1 LSLQNDNEEKK
12 IRKSSFTN
20 TEQTFIELA
29 SSQRLSILHKLSVQN
44 NKISNL
50 AKDLNVTIQE
60 VHRNINRLVD
70 AGLVHKGAEG
80 IFSLTTFGRTI
91 IKQISTFHFL
101 SRNQD
106 YFSDHT
112 LGDISIKFIQ
122 RIGALNN
129 SDYTSGV
136 VAVIELWKQ
145 LYNES
150 NEYIYGLLPQI
161 PFELMET
168 AASKVKERGI
178 KFKYILPQKAIVPK
192 KRTNLLKSSGFY
204 EMLKVGLVERKM
216 IDKIQVAVVLNEK
229 QATVMFKNSKGQIDM
244 NSIFFSR
251 DISIDNG
258 LFHEWCLDYFRDC
271 WEQSRSFDERKLTEV

>member
-1 LSLQNDNEEKK
+1 MSLQNDNEGKK

-91 IKQISTFHFL
+91 IKQITTFHFL

-168 AASKVKERGI
+168 AVSKVKERGI

-204 EMLKVGLVERKM
+204 ELLKIGLVERKM

-271 WEQSRSFDERKLTEV
+271 WQQSRSFDERKLTEV

>member
-1 LSLQNDNEEKK
+1 MSSENVNEEKK
-12 IRKSSFTN
+12 TRRSSFTS

-50 AKDLNVTIQE
+50 GKDLNVTIQE

-70 AGLVHKGAEG
+70 AGLVHKGPEG

-136 VAVIELWKQ
+136 VAVIEFWKQ

-168 AASKVKERGI
+168 AVSKVKERGL
-178 KFKYILPQKAIVPK
+178 KFRYILPQKAIVPK
-192 KRTNLLKSSGFY
+192 KRTNLLKTSGFY
-204 EMLKVGLVERKM
+204 ELLKAGLVERKM
-216 IDKIQVAVVLNEK
+216 IDIMQVAVVLNEK

-251 DISIDNG
+251 NIRLDNG

-271 WEQSRSFDERKLTEV
+271 WEHSRSFDERKLTEV

>member
-1 LSLQNDNEEKK
+1 MSSENVNEEKK
-12 IRKSSFTN
+12 IRRSSFTS

-50 AKDLNVTIQE
+50 GKDLNVTIQE

-136 VAVIELWKQ
+136 VAVIEFWKQ

-168 AASKVKERGI
+168 AVSKVKERGL
-178 KFKYILPQKAIVPK
+178 KFRYILPQKAIVPK
-192 KRTNLLKSSGFY
+192 KRTNLLKTSGFY
-204 EMLKVGLVERKM
+204 ELLKAGLVERKM
-216 IDKIQVAVVLNEK
+216 IDIIQVAVVLNEK
-229 QATVMFKNSKGQIDM
+229 QATVMFKDSKGQIDM

-251 DISIDNG
+251 NISIDNG

-271 WEQSRSFDERKLTEV
+271 WEHSRSFDERKLTEV

>member
-1 LSLQNDNEEKK
+1 MSSENVNEEKK
-12 IRKSSFTN
+12 IRRSSFTS

-50 AKDLNVTIQE
+50 GKDLNVTIQE

-136 VAVIELWKQ
+136 VAVIEFWKQ

-168 AASKVKERGI
+168 AVSKVKERGL
-178 KFKYILPQKAIVPK
+178 KFRYILPQKAIVPK
-192 KRTNLLKSSGFY
+192 KRTNLLKTSGFY
-204 EMLKVGLVERKM
+204 ELLKAGLVERKM
-216 IDKIQVAVVLNEK
+216 IDIIQVAVVLNEK
-229 QATVMFKNSKGQIDM
+229 HATVMFKNSKGQIDM

-251 DISIDNG
+251 NISIDNG

-271 WEQSRSFDERKLTEV
+271 WEHSRSFDERKLTEV

>member
-1 LSLQNDNEEKK
+1 MSLQNDNEEKK

-91 IKQISTFHFL
+91 IKQITTFHFL

-168 AASKVKERGI
+168 AVSKVKERGI

-192 KRTNLLKSSGFY
+192 KRTILLKSSGFF
-204 EMLKVGLVERKM
+204 LVE
-216 IDKIQVAVVLNEK
+216 
-229 QATVMFKNSKGQIDM
+229 T
-244 NSIFFSR
+244 
-251 DISIDNG
+251 
-258 LFHEWCLDYFRDC
+258 
-271 WEQSRSFDERKLTEV
+271 

>member
-1 LSLQNDNEEKK
+1 MSSENVNEEKK
-12 IRKSSFTN
+12 IRRSSFTS

-50 AKDLNVTIQE
+50 GKDLNVTIQE

-136 VAVIELWKQ
+136 VAVIEFWKQ

-168 AASKVKERGI
+168 AVSKVKERGL
-178 KFKYILPQKAIVPK
+178 KFRYILPQKAIVPK
-192 KRTNLLKSSGFY
+192 KRTNLLKTSGFY
-204 EMLKVGLVERKM
+204 ELLKAGLVERKM
-216 IDKIQVAVVLNEK
+216 IDIMQVAVVLNEK

-251 DISIDNG
+251 NIRLDNG

-271 WEQSRSFDERKLTEV
+271 WEHSRSFDERKLTEV

>member
-1 LSLQNDNEEKK
+1 MNLQNLNENKK
-12 IRKSSFTN
+12 NRRSSFTQ

-29 SSQRLSILHKLSVQN
+29 SSQRLSILFKLSLRN

-60 VHRNINRLVD
+60 IHRNINRLVD

-101 SRNQD
+101 SRNKD

-112 LGDISIKFIQ
+112 LGDLSIKFIQ

-129 SDYTSGV
+129 CDYISGV

-161 PFELMET
+161 PLELIET
-168 AASKVKERGI
+168 ALSRVKERSL
-178 KFKYILPQKAIVPK
+178 KFRYILPQKAIVPK
-192 KRTNLLKSSGFY
+192 KRTDLLRSSGFY
-204 EMLKVGLVERKM
+204 ELLKAGLVERKM
-216 IDKIQVAVVLNEK
+216 IDVIQVAVVLNEK
-229 QATVMFKNSKGQIDM
+229 QSTVMFKNSKGQIDM
-244 NSIFFSR
+244 NSIFFSK
-251 DISIDNG
+251 DTSTDNG
-258 LFHEWCLDYFRDC
+258 LFHEWCLDYFRYC
-271 WEQSRSFDERKLTEV
+271 WEHSKSFDERKLTEV

>member
-1 LSLQNDNEEKK
+1 MSSENMNEK
-12 IRKSSFTN
+12 RNHRSSFTN

-29 SSQRLSILHKLSVQN
+29 SSQRLSILFKLSVQN

-70 AGLVHKGAEG
+70 TGLVHKGAEG
-80 IFSLTTFGRTI
+80 IFSLTTFGGTI

-101 SRNQD
+101 SRNKD

-129 SDYTSGV
+129 CEYISGI

-161 PFELMET
+161 PLELIET
-168 AASKVKERGI
+168 AISKVKESGL

-192 KRTNLLKSSGFY
+192 KRTNLLKNSGFY
-204 EMLKVGLVERKM
+204 ELLKTGLVERKM
-216 IDKIQVAVVLNEK
+216 IDKMQVAVVLNEK
-229 QATVMFKNSKGQIDM
+229 QATVMFKDSKGQIDM
-244 NSIFFSR
+244 NSMFFSKG
-251 DISIDNG
+251 ISMDHG

-271 WEQSRSFDERKLTEV
+271 WERSRSFDVSKLMEV

>member
-1 LSLQNDNEEKK
+1 MSLQNDNEEKK

-29 SSQRLSILHKLSVQN
+29 SSQRLSILHKLSIQN

-129 SDYTSGV
+129 SDYTSGI

-168 AASKVKERGI
+168 AVSKVKERGI

-204 EMLKVGLVERKM
+204 ELLKVGLVERKM

-271 WEQSRSFDERKLTEV
+271 WQQSRSFDERKLTEV

>member
-1 LSLQNDNEEKK
+1 MSSENVNEEKK
-12 IRKSSFTN
+12 IRRSSFTS

-50 AKDLNVTIQE
+50 GKDLNVTIQE

-136 VAVIELWKQ
+136 VAVIEFWKQ

-168 AASKVKERGI
+168 AVSKVKERGL
-178 KFKYILPQKAIVPK
+178 KFRYILPQKAIVPK
-192 KRTNLLKSSGFY
+192 KRTNLLKTSGFY
-204 EMLKVGLVERKM
+204 ELLKAGLVERKM
-216 IDKIQVAVVLNEK
+216 IDIIQVAVVLNEK

-251 DISIDNG
+251 NISIDNG
-258 LFHEWCLDYFRDC
+258 LFHEWCLDYFRSC
-271 WEQSRSFDERKLTEV
+271 WEHSRSFDESKLTEV

>member
-1 LSLQNDNEEKK
+1 MSSENVNEEKK
-12 IRKSSFTN
+12 TRRSSFTS

-50 AKDLNVTIQE
+50 GKDLNVTIQE

-70 AGLVHKGAEG
+70 AGLVHKGPEG

-136 VAVIELWKQ
+136 VAVIEFWKQ

-168 AASKVKERGI
+168 AVSKVKERGL
-178 KFKYILPQKAIVPK
+178 KFRYILPQKAIVPK
-192 KRTNLLKSSGFY
+192 KRTNLLKTSGFY
-204 EMLKVGLVERKM
+204 ELLKAGLVERKM
-216 IDKIQVAVVLNEK
+216 IDIIQVAVVLNEK

-251 DISIDNG
+251 NIRLDNG

-271 WEQSRSFDERKLTEV
+271 WEHSRSFDERKLTEV

>member
-1 LSLQNDNEEKK
+1 
-12 IRKSSFTN
+12 
-20 TEQTFIELA
+20 
-29 SSQRLSILHKLSVQN
+29 VQN
-44 NKISNL
+44 NKISSL
-50 AKDLNVTIQE
+50 AKELNVTIQE

-101 SRNQD
+101 SRNKD

-112 LGDISIKFIQ
+112 LGDLSIKFIQ

-129 SDYTSGV
+129 CDYISGV

-161 PFELMET
+161 PLELIET
-168 AASKVKERGI
+168 AVSKVKERGL
-178 KFKYILPQKAIVPK
+178 KFRYILPQKAIVPK
-192 KRTNLLKSSGFY
+192 KRTDLLKSSGFY
-204 EMLKVGLVERKM
+204 ELLKGGSVERKM
-216 IDKIQVAVVLNEK
+216 VDKIQVAVVLNEK
-229 QATVMFKNSKGQIDM
+229 QSTVMFKNSKGQIDM
-244 NSIFFSR
+244 NSIF
-251 DISIDNG
+251 
-258 LFHEWCLDYFRDC
+258 LAKT
-271 WEQSRSFDERKLTEV
+271 QV

>member
-1 LSLQNDNEEKK
+1 MSSENVNNEKK
-12 IRKSSFTN
+12 TRRSSFTN

-29 SSQRLSILHKLSVQN
+29 SSQRLSLLHKLSVQN

-129 SDYTSGV
+129 FDYTSGV

-168 AASKVKERGI
+168 AVSKVKEKGL
-178 KFKYILPQKAIVPK
+178 KFRYILPQKAIVPK
-192 KRTNLLKSSGFY
+192 KRTNLLKTSGFY
-204 EMLKVGLVERKM
+204 ELLKAGLVERKM

-271 WEQSRSFDERKLTEV
+271 WEHSKSFDERKLTEV

>member
-1 LSLQNDNEEKK
+1 MSLQNDNEEKK

-168 AASKVKERGI
+168 AVSKVKERDI

-204 EMLKVGLVERKM
+204 ELLKVGLVERKM